1 MQYQL
6 SFVYL
11 PKIFLF
17 FFLNC
22 SLGDSSSAQK
32 PDSAI
37 NTDSEQK
44 VQSVVSLKLNAELSE
59 VDVLVRISHKNLARV
74 KVQGTSSQHLIS
86 VAINS
91 RSYRLEKAFN
101 YIGLAQLSLT
111 EIKFNIAVQFLSTI
125 SFYRRGWFD
134 LLDPMKNTL

>member
-22 SLGDSSSAQK
+22 SLGESSSAQK

-74 KVQGTSSQHLIS
+74 KVQGTCSQHLIS

-91 RSYRLEKAFN
+91 RSY
-101 YIGLAQLSLT
+101 
-111 EIKFNIAVQFLSTI
+111 
-125 SFYRRGWFD
+125 
-134 LLDPMKNTL
+134 